1 MLIEKSV
8 NRSLLLNHTTK
19 QKIEQRSEI
28 LQFLPES
35 LEELVNK
42 KTINYNSKN
51 LKTSY
56 IIDIIHNLIFKYY
69 YKGDNLFTLNA
80 TVLKEK
86 YTKENASELEISS
99 DEEIDYV

>member
-42 KTINYNSKN
+42 KTINYNK
-51 LKTSY
+51 
-56 IIDIIHNLIFKYY
+56 II
-69 YKGDNLFTLNA
+69 T
-80 TVLKEK
+80 
-86 YTKENASELEISS
+86 
-99 DEEIDYV
+99 